1 MKYFYLIS
9 QRVFLLVL
17 LVIFPQKAFP
27 SDSKI
32 IDQGV
37 SVFMY
42 HRFNESKFP
51 STNVSEEQFFSHIK
65 YIQENDFDILNID
78 QVINHIDEGK
88 VFSKK
93 SIALTVDD
101 AYESFYSIAWPYL
114 KENNIPVTLFVST
127 ESVDQNPGGYMSW
140 DQIRNFV
147 SEGGIVGQH
156 TASHL
161 HMPLNDIGYVENDI
175 VRSQKIFLKELGY
188 IPKHFAYPYGEASSE
203 IIDLLNDFGINYAF
217 GQHSGVVSKESN
229 KMYLPRFA
237 LNERYGEIDRFMFA
251 AKALPLKIKD
261 LIPNNMY
268 LNNMN
273 KPNIEFTIVSNIK
286 TDQLTCFANTGG
298 DWNEQKFEI
307 MTNNRIRLSLDDG
320 FESGRGRLNC
330 TSNNSGN
337 WHWFG
342 YQFLIK

>member
-9 QRVFLLVL
+9 QRVFLLL
-17 LVIFPQKAFP
+17 LLFILPHKAF
-27 SDSKI
+27 SSESKI

-51 STNVSEEQFFSHIK
+51 STNVSQEQFFSHIK
-65 YIQENDFDILNID
+65 FIQENDFDILDID
-78 QVINHIDEGK
+78 EVIKSIAEGK

-101 AYESFYSIAWPYL
+101 AYESFYSVAWPYL

-140 DQIRNFV
+140 EQIRNFV
-147 SEGGIVGQH
+147 SEGGTVGQH

-161 HMPLNDIGYVENDI
+161 HMPLNDISDVKDDI
-175 VRSQKIFLKELGY
+175 INSQKTFLKELGY
-188 IPKHFAYPYGEASSE
+188 IPKHFAYPYGEASSQV
-203 IIDLLNDFGINYAF
+203 IDLLNNFGINFAF
-217 GQHSGVVSKESN
+217 GQHSGVISKESN

-237 LNERYGEIDRFMFA
+237 LNERYGELDRFVFA
-251 AKALPLKIKD
+251 AQALPLNIKD
-261 LIPNNMY
+261 LIPDNMY
-268 LNNMN
+268 LKAMT
-273 KPNIEFTIVSNIK
+273 KPNIEFTITSDVK
-286 TDQLTCFANTGG
+286 TDQLTCFANTSG
-298 DWNEQKFEI
+298 DWNEQKIEKV
-307 MTNNRIRLSLDDG
+307 TKNRIKLLLDNG

-330 TSNNSGN
+330 TSNNDGN

-342 YQFLIK
+342 YQYLIK

>member
-9 QRVFLLVL
+9 QRVFLLL
-17 LVIFPQKAFP
+17 LLFILPHKAF
-27 SDSKI
+27 SSESKI

-51 STNVSEEQFFSHIK
+51 STNVSQEQFFSHIK
-65 YIQENDFDILNID
+65 FIQENDFDILDID
-78 QVINHIDEGK
+78 EVIKSIVEGK

-101 AYESFYSIAWPYL
+101 AYESFYSVAWPYL

-140 DQIRNFV
+140 EQIRNFV
-147 SEGGIVGQH
+147 SEGGTVGQH

-161 HMPLNDIGYVENDI
+161 HMPLNDISDVKDDI
-175 VRSQKIFLKELGY
+175 INSQKTFLKELGY
-188 IPKHFAYPYGEASSE
+188 IPKHFAYPYGEASSQV
-203 IIDLLNDFGINYAF
+203 IDLLNNFGINFAF
-217 GQHSGVVSKESN
+217 GQHSGVISKESN

-237 LNERYGEIDRFMFA
+237 LNERYGELDRFMFA
-251 AKALPLKIKD
+251 AQALPLNIKD
-261 LIPNNMY
+261 LIPDNMY
-268 LNNMN
+268 LKDMT
-273 KPNIEFTIVSNIK
+273 KPNIEFTITSDVK

-298 DWNEQKFEI
+298 DWNEQKIEKV
-307 MTNNRIRLSLDDG
+307 TKNRIKLLLDNG

-330 TSNNSGN
+330 TSNNDGN

-342 YQFLIK
+342 YQYLIK

>member
-88 VFSKK
+88 VFYKK

-101 AYESFYSIAWPYL
+101 AYESFYSVAWPYL

-161 HMPLNDIGYVENDI
+161 HMPLNDIGYVKDDI

-237 LNERYGEIDRFMFA
+237 LNERYGEIDRFIFA

-261 LIPNNMY
+261 LTPEDMY
-268 LNNMN
+268 LNIIT
-273 KPNIEFTIVSNIK
+273 KPNIEFTILSDIK
-286 TDQLTCFANTGG
+286 ADQLTCFANTGG
-298 DWNEQKFEI
+298 DWNEQKIEKV
-307 MTNNRIRLSLDDG
+307 THKRIRLSLDDE

-330 TSNNSGN
+330 TSKNKGD

-342 YQFLIK
+342 YQYLIK